1 MKRFSRGILAG
12 LTALAI
18 APQAM
23 AATGWCQNTGNGG
36 APFQDSF
43 SFIESFTNPSQ
54 NQAGMEF
61 PRLYHWSTGGTYKAK
76 CDCDSASGVI
86 STYHCAKNSRPP
98 TPCTRRA
105 ALP

>member
-1 MKRFSRGILAG
+1 
-12 LTALAI
+12 
-18 APQAM
+18 M

-61 PRLYHWSTGGTYKAK
+61 SRLYHWSTGGTYKAK
-76 CDCDSASGVI
+76 CDCDNASGV
-86 STYHCAKNSRPP
+86 TYFKATVPGLTATQSRNGLNYYQLNKYLEN
-98 TPCTRRA
+98 CHRVIYCRGRE
-105 ALP
+105 

>member
-1 MKRFSRGILAG
+1 MKRFSWGILAG
-12 LTALAI
+12 LAI

-61 PRLYHWSTGGTYKAK
+61 PVCTA
-76 CDCDSASGVI
+76 GV
-86 STYHCAKNSRPP
+86 PGEP
-98 TPCTRRA
+98 TRQSVIVIAPA
-105 ALP
+105 G

>member
-1 MKRFSRGILAG
+1 MKRFSWGILAG

-61 PRLYHWSTGGTYKAK
+61 PVCTTGVPGELTRQNVT
-76 CDCDSASGVI
+76 VI
-86 STYHCAKNSRPP
+86 AP
-98 TPCTRRA
+98 A
-105 ALP
+105 G